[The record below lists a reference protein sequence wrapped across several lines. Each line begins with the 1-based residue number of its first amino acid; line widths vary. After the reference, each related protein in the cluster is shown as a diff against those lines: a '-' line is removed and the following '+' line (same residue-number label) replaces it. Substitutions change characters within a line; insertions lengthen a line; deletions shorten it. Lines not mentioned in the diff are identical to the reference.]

1 MDHYAERTMNPKAI
15 LMREILQIAKEIS
28 KEEKGLKKSKK
39 VTYNN
44 RFLVCN
50 VLDHKHLFE

>member
-1 MDHYAERTMNPKAI
+1 MNPKAI

-28 KEEKGLKKSKK
+28 KEEKGLKQSKK
-39 VTYNN
+39 FTYNN

-50 VLDHKHLFE
+50 VLDHKQLFE